1 MVTLHIEHP
10 ISDPVVWRAAFGRF
24 AAARQQAGVRREHI
38 RHPFDDPQYVVVD
51 LEFDTVEE
59 ATAFRGFLE
68 TQVWTNPEASP
79 ALAGTPRTLVL
90 TEPQLV

>member
-10 ISDPVVWRAAFGRF
+10 ISDLDVWRSAFGRF
-24 AAARQQAGVRREHI
+24 AAARQQSGVRRERI
-38 RHPFDDPQYVVVD
+38 RQPFDDPMYVVVD
-51 LEFDTVEE
+51 LEFDTIDE

-68 TQVWTNPEASP
+68 THVWTNPEASP

-90 TEPQLV
+90 TEP